1 MKEIKKGYRLTRE
14 EEAIMRGEIPGSEN
28 AGNEPQPENENNPK
42 KKKGRALGA
51 LLPVLIA
58 LGMMIGI
65 AYLFMWLVNTPER
78 RAAQAAEQNESKET
92 IEQTAG
98 IPVITEEQKALFQE
112 ELSLT
117 EEESAA
123 FWPLYT
129 RFCDDMETIREE
141 YRKWTTAQSESSA
154 EPESPAEAYLTANKE
169 LNNTKTRYTDA
180 FTLLL
185 GEERASMVLRIYA
198 TQNLENELRIP

>member
-14 EEAIMRGEIPGSEN
+14 EEAIMRGEIPGAEK
-28 AGNEPQPENENNPK
+28 AGNKPQQQNENNPK
-42 KKKGRALGA
+42 KKKRKTIGA

-78 RAAQAAEQNESKET
+78 RAVQAAEQNENAPS
-92 IEQTAG
+92 IERTTG
-98 IPVITEEQKALFQE
+98 SFTEEQKSLFQE

-123 FWPLYT
+123 FWVVYT
-129 RFCDDMETIREE
+129 RFCNDMETIRQE
-141 YRKWTTAQSESSA
+141 YLEWTATHSN
-154 EPESPAEAYLTANKE
+154 SPAAPVTPVEAYLSANKE
-169 LNNTKTRYTDA
+169 LNKTKSRYTEV
-180 FTLLL
+180 FTLML
-185 GEERASMVLRIYA
+185 GEERASIVMQIYA
-198 TQNLENELRIP
+198 AQNVQNELHIP